1 MINPMITDKSK
12 EMITGEEACISVP
25 DVFGLVRRHKNIVV
39 EYLDAKGNKQ
49 KKKLK
54 DFNAVII
61 QHEIDHLDGVLFVDK
76 MTKETRKEKKNN
88 VSKKQ

>member
-12 EMITGEEACISVP
+12 EMITGEEACLSVP

-54 DFNAVII
+54 DFNATII
-61 QHEIDHLDGVLFVDK
+61 QHEMDHLDGVLFVDK
-76 MTKETRKEKKNN
+76 MTKETRRTSTKAIKKH
-88 VSKKQ
+88 Q